1 VYSSDD
7 YLTQGVSIARSHR
20 CNISSTMSLTDQRK
34 YTPPEKDEL
43 YDLLSNH
50 RRRYVIHFCKRADG
64 PLTLSDLAEKVAA
77 REQDK
82 TVAEL
87 TSAERKRV
95 YTSLQQ
101 THLKRLAD
109 AGMIDYDGDEVE
121 LTDEAAQLDV
131 YLDVVPEGSIPW
143 GVYYLGL
150 SGLSAVVLAG
160 VWVDVVPTEFLPDL
174 GWAALILAAFSIS
187 AVVQVVQSRRYRLG
201 EMDEPP

>member
-1 VYSSDD
+1 
-7 YLTQGVSIARSHR
+7 
-20 CNISSTMSLTDQRK
+20 
-34 YTPPEKDEL
+34 
-43 YDLLSNH
+43 
-50 RRRYVIHFCKRADG
+50 
-64 PLTLSDLAEKVAA
+64 
-77 REQDK
+77 
-82 TVAEL
+82 
-87 TSAERKRV
+87 
-95 YTSLQQ
+95 
-101 THLKRLAD
+101 
-109 AGMIDYDGDEVE
+109 MIDYDGDEVE

>member
-1 VYSSDD
+1 
-7 YLTQGVSIARSHR
+7 
-20 CNISSTMSLTDQRK
+20 MSLTDQRK

-101 THLKRLAD
+101 THLNRLAD

>member
-1 VYSSDD
+1 M
-7 YLTQGVSIARSHR
+7 SI
-20 CNISSTMSLTDQRK
+20 TDQKK

-50 RRRYVIHFCKRADG
+50 RRRYVIHFCKEAEE
-64 PLTLSDLAEKVAA
+64 PLTLSDLAERVAA

-82 TVAEL
+82 SVAEL

-101 THLKRLAD
+101 THLDRLAD

-121 LTDEAAQLDV
+121 LTDEAATLDV

-143 GVYYLGL
+143 GVYYLGISL
-150 SGLSAVVLAG
+150 LAVVVLGG
-160 VWVDVVPTEFLPDL
+160 VWIGFVPTETVPEL
-174 GWAALILAAFSIS
+174 GWAAGIVAVFLASSVA
-187 AVVQVVQSRRYRLG
+187 QVVQNRRYRLG
-201 EMDEPP
+201 DIDEPP